1 MEPKSPPP
9 SPAPTQPAGSSQLAA
24 LAEFKAQLARMSPEQ
39 RQKAFAALAQV
50 VKSNMKVDDPR

>member
-1 MEPKSPPP
+1 MQPKPP
-9 SPAPTQPAGSSQLAA
+9 SSSRTTAQPTGSNPLAA

-50 VKSNMKVDDPR
+50 VKSNMKVDEPR